1 VSYCECVSGHAIFA
15 VVASESDATTRYR
28 IVLGAGDNKI
38 FSLANLRK
46 GNMELE
52 TRVSALTSKHIE
64 LEHAIDQETQH
75 PMPDSL
81 RISEW
86 KREKLRIK
94 DEIYRLQHD

>member
-1 VSYCECVSGHAIFA
+1 
-15 VVASESDATTRYR
+15 
-28 IVLGAGDNKI
+28 
-38 FSLANLRK
+38 
-46 GNMELE
+46 MELE

-64 LEHAIDQETQH
+64 LEHAIEQEIQH
-75 PMPDSL
+75 PIPDSL